1 MLEDSW
7 SGLIGDIEE
16 VDNGIGIDRRNK
28 ILGLIEIDLKKGI
41 GGRELGI
48 RLEIEILEGGLW
60 DWRRIDEGMG
70 KLMIIR
76 GDGVVG
82 IMIEKRRM
90 IKIMGDEVEEGLDK
104 EEDKR
109 KKKERKEK
117 VEKKESDGEKEKMR
131 GVMGGI
137 ERRE

>member
-7 SGLIGDIEE
+7 NGLIGDIEE

-109 KKKERKEK
+109 KKKERKE
-117 VEKKESDGEKEKMR
+117 
-131 GVMGGI
+131 
-137 ERRE
+137 